1 MSTHSG
7 LSTELLGRILPKR
20 TIEDLRSRSYHG
32 DKEGLKKKGLHDGVI
47 IAESGMEQVMSRQMD
62 DWEEVKDNSLGVR
75 GNIYTSG
82 RRV

>member
-20 TIEDLRSRSYHG
+20 TIEDLRSRSYQG

-47 IAESGMEQVMSRQMD
+47 IAESGLEQVMSRQMD
-62 DWEEVKDNSLGVR
+62 DWEE
-75 GNIYTSG
+75 
-82 RRV
+82 